1 MQEKRNTVIIIAG
14 PTASGKTALALELA
28 RHYNTSIISADSRQC
43 FKELDIG
50 VAKPTEEELRSIKHY
65 FISSHSIH
73 DDVSAQTFETYALR
87 AADEIFQNRPV
98 AIMAGGTGLYI
109 KAFCEGLDAVPP
121 PDPAVRQQVTLGYEA
136 GGLEWLQQQVQH
148 NDPEFWQTAEQ
159 QNPRRLMRALEVLL
173 TTGKSIT
180 TYKTQIKKERPFHI
194 YKAGIDV
201 QVDILKERIDARVDQ
216 MMEEGLLTEV
226 AGLQDFKSI
235 NALQTVGYRELF
247 AFLDGEFSLDEAV
260 NRIKDNTRQYAR
272 RQRTWFKKDAEINW
286 NTPDELFNSVISTIP
301 VVV

>member
-1 MQEKRNTVIIIAG
+1 M
-14 PTASGKTALALELA
+14 
-28 RHYNTSIISADSRQC
+28 
-43 FKELDIG
+43 
-50 VAKPTEEELRSIKHY
+50 
-65 FISSHSIH
+65 
-73 DDVSAQTFETYALR
+73 
-87 AADEIFQNRPV
+87 
-98 AIMAGGTGLYI
+98 
-109 KAFCEGLDAVPP
+109 
-121 PDPAVRQQVTLGYEA
+121 
-136 GGLEWLQQQVQH
+136 
-148 NDPEFWQTAEQ
+148 
-159 QNPRRLMRALEVLL
+159 
-173 TTGKSIT
+173 
-180 TYKTQIKKERPFHI
+180 
-194 YKAGIDV
+194 